1 VLVLPQQANSAMAN
15 GCVLKSRSGYDAMV
29 LGLLLPRLNGYPIME
44 SSRSFSSLWCE
55 TEP

>member
-1 VLVLPQQANSAMAN
+1 MAN